1 MRTRALSLVGAS
13 AVLGLLLAL
22 VLLCPPGLTLAGD
35 QVVSN
40 TNDDGPGSL
49 RQAIRDVHDGGT
61 ISFNLGAGAA
71 TITLTSGELSIAK
84 SLTLAGPGA
93 DGLTISGNDSSRV
106 LSVLSGTVTLSG
118 LTVAH
123 GLASGNPA
131 EGGAIRNAG
140 HLILQQVTVEASRAE
155 GAGGTG
161 GEDALGGGLYS
172 EGACLLD
179 RSTVISNT
187 AEGGALTGGDYG
199 GDGQGGGIYN
209 RGLLT
214 LTQSSVLGNLALGD
228 RYPAATVALG
238 RAAGWPM
245 G

>member
-1 MRTRALSLVGAS
+1 M
-13 AVLGLLLAL
+13 
-22 VLLCPPGLTLAGD
+22 
-35 QVVSN
+35 VSN

-61 ISFNLGAGAA
+61 ITFNLGMGPA
-71 TITLTSGELSIAK
+71 TITLTRGELSIAK

-93 DGLTISGNDSSRV
+93 DRLTISGNDSSRV
-106 LSVLSGTVTLSG
+106 LSILSGTVTLSG
-118 LTVAH
+118 LTVAD
-123 GLASGNPA
+123 GRASGNPA
-131 EGGAIRNAG
+131 EGGAIRNAD
-140 HLILQQVTVEASRAE
+140 HLILEQVTVGASRAE

-161 GEDALGGGLYS
+161 SEDGLSGGLYS
-172 EGACLLD
+172 EGTCLLD
-179 RSTVISNT
+179 QSAVISNT
-187 AEGGALTGGDYG
+187 AEGGPIAGWNYG

-228 RYPAATVALG
+228 RHPAATAALG
-238 RAAGWPM
+238 RAAGWPT